1 EDDITAHEI
10 KAEELARGSGLILII
25 DDEEAIRI
33 TASKMLETVGYDT
46 ICAVDGVSGCEL
58 YKSRQTEIKAV
69 LLDMVMPGI
78 SGLETYQKLREINP
92 NVKVLMTSGY
102 ANDARMHKA
111 LASGADNFVKKPFS
125 LAKLSIRMKE
135 VVLRE
140 KGAATN

>member
-1 EDDITAHEI
+1 
-10 KAEELARGSGLILII
+10 LII

-46 ICAVDGVSGCEL
+46 ICAVDGVTGCEL
-58 YKSRQTEIKAV
+58 YKSRQAEIKAV

-92 NVKVLMTSGY
+92 KIKVLMTSGY
-102 ANDARMHKA
+102 TNDARVQKA

-125 LAKLSIRMKE
+125 LNKLSSKMQE
-135 VVLRE
+135 VVLQE
-140 KGAATN
+140 KGTATN